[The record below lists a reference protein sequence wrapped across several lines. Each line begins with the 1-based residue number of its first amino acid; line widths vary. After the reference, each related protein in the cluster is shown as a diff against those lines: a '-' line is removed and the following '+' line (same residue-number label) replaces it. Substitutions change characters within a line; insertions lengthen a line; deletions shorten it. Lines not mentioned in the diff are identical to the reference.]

1 MDRNL
6 DFFVWCL
13 HYPRWSTSQ

>member
-1 MDRNL
+1 MDLNL

-13 HYPRWSTSQ
+13 H